1 MLHKIFKDPT
11 LSRDDLFNLRT
22 VCKDL
27 SAYATEAF
35 FEQRFRNGI
44 ELDVASK
51 DFTCLAS
58 IYSSRFRPFI
68 KSIHFKHVHEASSIQ
83 LNRTTCPN
91 YSSIRSIKFEAHIE
105 KLVSARALKEV
116 LQQTNHLELFMLN
129 LEKPKINSF
138 WCSRRW
144 RYRVNRDRK
153 PVTIVKDE
161 EREKVDTILSGI
173 KSDYLAELVVTSS
186 FMSYQTLK
194 SLLERHR
201 GTIRRLSMISCQVT
215 GGSWFDL
222 LQWVSQNL
230 PSLEYLELHRL
241 QEMKWRREFD
251 FYDCVG
257 TMCHPSVTTTGKED
271 IETYLRSLGQS
282 DASD

>member
-1 MLHKIFKDPT
+1 MSQVKTSPVLRAFT
-11 LSRDDLFNLRT
+11 LRDF
-22 VCKDL
+22 V
-27 SAYATEAF
+27 
-35 FEQRFRNGI
+35 
-44 ELDVASK
+44 
-51 DFTCLAS
+51 
-58 IYSSRFRPFI
+58 P
-68 KSIHFKHVHEASSIQ
+68 SIHFKHVHEASSIQ
-83 LNRTTCPN
+83 LNKTTCPD
-91 YSSIRSIKFEAHIE
+91 YSSIRTIKFEAYIE

-129 LEKPKINSF
+129 LEKLRDGSC
-138 WCSRRW
+138 WCFYEWS
-144 RYRVNRDRK
+144 YRVIRDRK

-241 QEMKWRREFD
+241 QEMKWRCAFD
-251 FYDCVG
+251 SSDCVG
-257 TMCHPSVTTTGKED
+257 IMCDPSVTTTGKED